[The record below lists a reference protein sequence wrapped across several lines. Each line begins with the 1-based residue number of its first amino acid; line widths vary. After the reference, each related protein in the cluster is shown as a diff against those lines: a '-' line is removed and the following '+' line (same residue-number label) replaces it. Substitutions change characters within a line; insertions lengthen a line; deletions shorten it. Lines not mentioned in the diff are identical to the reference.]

1 MPCWDDADDAD
12 SLLATLVAALLQH
25 LPPAGDVRLH
35 TAAVTAALADAAEAA
50 VVKQT
55 EAAAAAVVKQT
66 EAAAA
71 AVVKQTEAA
80 EAAGEQVGDQP
91 EAAATAAGTL
101 PL

>member
-66 EAAAA
+66 EAA
-71 AVVKQTEAA
+71 